1 MDGILPL
8 ILIFVLILL
17 NGVFVAAEFAII
29 GIRPTRVE
37 QLADEGSRVAMNLRE
52 VLRNPGKVDRY
63 VATAQLGITLASLG
77 LGMIGEPYIAH
88 IAEIPL
94 HDWFGLEGDIV
105 HSISFILGLA
115 IITYLHVVLGEMVPK
130 SLSLQN
136 AERTVLLLATPMALM
151 QSIFT
156 FAITGLNKIGLLVL
170 RVIRVPPPS
179 TNSRLHTPDELE
191 LIVSESFVGGML
203 EEQEQQL
210 VANIFGFAE
219 RRVSQLMTPRVH
231 IEAVPVG
238 IDEQTFLEM
247 LFESNNSRFPVYE
260 ESIDHVLGVVHIKD
274 VVHQQVEGRP
284 FDLRA
289 MLHDVP
295 AIPESMYA
303 ETLLTLLKRRHVHIA
318 IVVDEYGGTAGLV
331 TLEDLVEEIVG
342 EVRDEFDTDEEPPV
356 LLIEPGHLTTSG
368 SLPIDDL
375 EDYLE
380 LGETEHEV
388 DSVGGLV
395 LAELNR
401 PPAVGDEV
409 SINDVTFHVERVDG
423 FSIERLSI
431 RFKSD
436 GAERADT
443 DD

>member
-8 ILIFVLILL
+8 VLIFVLILL
-17 NGVFVAAEFAII
+17 NGIFVAAEFAII
-29 GIRPTRVE
+29 GIRPTRIE
-37 QLADEGSRVAMNLRE
+37 QLAEEGSRVAKNLHE
-52 VLRNPGKVDRY
+52 ILRSPGKVDRY

-88 IAEIPL
+88 IAEVPL
-94 HDWFGLEGDIV
+94 HDWLGLSSEV
-105 HSISFILGLA
+105 THSVSFVLGLA

-151 QSIFT
+151 QSVFT
-156 FAITGLNKIGLLVL
+156 FAITGLNKIGLGVL
-170 RVIRVPPPS
+170 HLIGVPPPS
-179 TNSRLHTPDELE
+179 STSRLHTPDELE

-203 EEQEQQL
+203 EAEEQQL
-210 VANIFGFAE
+210 VANIFDFAE

-231 IEAVPVG
+231 IEAVPVD
-238 IDEQTFLEM
+238 ISEQDFLAM

-260 ESIDHVLGVVHIKD
+260 DSIDHILGVVHIKD
-274 VVHQQVEGRP
+274 VVHQQVEARP

-303 ETLLTLLKRRHVHIA
+303 ETLLALLKRQHVHMA

-342 EVRDEFDTDEEPPV
+342 EVRDEFDTDEEPPIILV
-356 LLIEPGHLTTSG
+356 EPGHLVVSG

-375 EDYLE
+375 DDYLK

-409 SINDVTFHVERVDG
+409 TINGIIFRVERVDG

-431 RFKSD
+431 RFTPD
-436 GAERADT
+436 ADETT
-443 DD
+443 DADH

>member
-8 ILIFVLILL
+8 LLIFALIFL

-29 GIRPTRVE
+29 GIRPTRIE

-88 IAEIPL
+88 IAAVPL
-94 HDWFGLEGDIV
+94 HDWLGLEGDIV
-105 HSISFILGLA
+105 HSISFVLGLA

-136 AERTVLLLATPMALM
+136 SERVVLLLATPMAII
-151 QSIFT
+151 QTIFT
-156 FAITGLNKIGLLVL
+156 FAITGLNKIGLIVL
-170 RVIRVPPPS
+170 RLIGVPPPNS
-179 TNSRLHTPDELE
+179 NSRLHTPDELE
-191 LIVSESFVGGML
+191 LIVSESFVGGLL
-203 EEQEQQL
+203 EAQEQQL
-210 VANIFGFAE
+210 VTNIFDFAE

-231 IEAVPVG
+231 FEAVSVD
-238 IDEQTFLEM
+238 IAEESFLDM
-247 LFESNNSRFPVYE
+247 LFDSNNSRFPVYE
-260 ESIDHVLGVVHIKD
+260 DSIDHILGVVHIKD
-274 VVHQQVEGRP
+274 VVHQQVDGRP
-284 FDLRA
+284 FDLRS

-295 AIPESMYA
+295 AVPESMYA
-303 ETLLTLLKRRHVHIA
+303 ETLLALLKRRHVHMA

-342 EVRDEFDTDEEPPV
+342 EVQDEFDNDEEPPV
-356 LLIEPGHLTTSG
+356 QLIEPGHLMATG
-368 SLPIDDL
+368 SLPIGDL
-375 EDYLE
+375 EDYFE

-388 DSVGGLV
+388 DSIGGLV

-401 PPAVGDEV
+401 PPVVGDEV
-409 SINDVTFHVERVDG
+409 TFGNATFRVERVDG

-431 RFKSD
+431 RYQPDASEN
-436 GAERADT
+436 ATNAD
-443 DD
+443 

>member
-8 ILIFVLILL
+8 FLIFGLILL

-29 GIRPTRVE
+29 GIRPTRIE
-37 QLADEGSRVAMNLRE
+37 QLADEGNRVARNLTE

-88 IAEIPL
+88 IAAVPL
-94 HDWFGLEGDIV
+94 HDWLGLEGDIV
-105 HSISFILGLA
+105 HSISFVIGLA

-136 AERTVLLLATPMALM
+136 AERTVLILATPMALM
-151 QSIFT
+151 QSVFT
-156 FAITGLNKIGLLVL
+156 FAITGLNKIGLFVL
-170 RVIRVPPPS
+170 HLLRVPPPS
-179 TNSRLHTPDELE
+179 STSRLHTPDELE
-191 LIVSESFVGGML
+191 LIVSESFVGGLL

-210 VANIFGFAE
+210 VTNILDFGE

-231 IEAVPVG
+231 IEAVAVD

-260 ESIDHVLGVVHIKD
+260 ESIDHILGVIHIKD

-295 AIPESMYA
+295 AVPESMYA
-303 ETLLTLLKRRHVHIA
+303 ETLLSLLKRRHVHIA

-342 EVRDEFDTDEEPPV
+342 EVRDEFDTDEEPPIALV
-356 LLIEPGHLTTSG
+356 EPGHLAVSG
-368 SLPIDDL
+368 SFPIDDL
-375 EDYLE
+375 DDYFE
-380 LGETEHEV
+380 LGEIEHEV

-409 SINDVTFHVERVDG
+409 SINDVTFRVERVEG

-431 RFKSD
+431 HFKPDSAEPD
-436 GAERADT
+436 G
-443 DD
+443 DDD

>member
-8 ILIFVLILL
+8 FIIFFLIFL

-29 GIRPTRVE
+29 GIRHTRIE
-37 QLADEGSRVAMNLRE
+37 QLADEGNRVARNLLE

-88 IAEIPL
+88 IAEVPL
-94 HDWFGLEGDIV
+94 HEWLGLSTELT
-105 HSISFILGLA
+105 HSISFVLGLA
-115 IITYLHVVLGEMVPK
+115 IITYFHVVLGEMVPK

-136 AERTVLLLATPMALM
+136 AERTVLLLAAPMALM

-170 RVIRVPPPS
+170 RLLGVPPPS
-179 TNSRLHTPDELE
+179 STSRLHTPDELE
-191 LIVSESFVGGML
+191 LIVSESFVGGLL
-203 EEQEQQL
+203 EAEEQQL
-210 VANIFGFAE
+210 VANIFDFAE
-219 RRVSQLMTPRVH
+219 RRISQLITPRVH
-231 IEAVPVG
+231 IEAVPVD
-238 IDEQTFLEM
+238 ISEQAFLDM
-247 LFESNNSRFPVYE
+247 LYESGYSRFPVYE
-260 ESIDHVLGVVHIKD
+260 DSIDHILGVVHIKD

-295 AIPESMYA
+295 AVPESMYA
-303 ETLLTLLKRRHVHIA
+303 ETLLALLKRQHVHMA

-342 EVRDEFDTDEEPPV
+342 EVRDEFDTDEEPPA
-356 LLIEPGHLTTSG
+356 LLIEPGHLAASG

-375 EDYLE
+375 DDYLD
-380 LGETEHEV
+380 LGDTDHQV

-401 PPAVGDEV
+401 PPEVGDEV
-409 SINDVTFHVERVDG
+409 TINGVTFRVERVDG

-431 RFKSD
+431 RFKPD
-436 GAERADT
+436 VTEPAET